1 MLGER
6 AAVGADLLGGDPLGA
21 TWAAWEAL
29 AVALRQP
36 ASLEGVVHHPAGEI
50 PKAWLRVTAVE
61 ELTVHGWD
69 LARASGGDETV
80 DEGVAE
86 WLLAP
91 LHEMVA
97 SFGRAFAPSELALAP
112 DATASERL
120 LHLTGRV

>member
-1 MLGER
+1 MILNDDGRVQELVEDVALGE
-6 AAVGADLLGGDPLGA
+6 
-21 TWAAWEAL
+21 
-29 AVALRQP
+29 P
-36 ASLEGVVHHPAGEI
+36 ASLEGVVHPPAGEI

-80 DEGVAE
+80 DEDVAS

-91 LHEMVA
+91 LHEVVG
-97 SFGRAFAPSELALAP
+97 SFGRAFVPSASALAP
-112 DATASERL
+112 DATAGERL